1 MSPTSRRTLPG
12 VDAPLTPVAAVVR
25 AAVAGGEGRADA
37 GAGGHLQVA
46 AAVVHLGGPVALA
59 CTG

>member
-1 MSPTSRRTLPG
+1 M
-12 VDAPLTPVAAVVR
+12 DAPLTPVAAVVR

>member
-1 MSPTSRRTLPG
+1 MWSIVHKLPS
-12 VDAPLTPVAAVVR
+12 VDAPMTPVATVVR
-25 AAVAGGEGRADA
+25 AAVAGGDGRVDA
-37 GAGGHLQVA
+37 GTGPHLQVA